1 MVSFIN
7 TSWKLT
13 KGVIM
18 TKFSTNEYHKT
29 IRLNGQPFSI
39 TPNLY
44 SALLVLRDNPKPPSL
59 WIDAICLD
67 QNDPFEK
74 DKQLRIMH
82 LIYMNTTRVLV
93 WLGEDDKSVD
103 LPAAAKIISH
113 FRMKNREFPRK
124 VQSIYEKESSA
135 DFQM

>member
-1 MVSFIN
+1 MVSFIH

-18 TKFSTNEYHKT
+18 TKFSTNEYHKPIT
-29 IRLNGQPFSI
+29 LNGQPFSI
-39 TPNLY
+39 TPNLH

-67 QNDPFEK
+67 QNDLFEK

-82 LIYMNTTRVLV
+82 LIYMNTTRVLA

-113 FRMKNREFPRK
+113 FRMKTREFPRK
-124 VQSIYEKESSA
+124 VQPIDGKEPSA
-135 DFQM
+135 GFQI